1 MPTGLSRDRTAAT
14 LTFKLHE
21 RKPSRMSNFCAACG
35 KPLNPASNFC
45 IACGAATGRTAAP
58 PSVCPSCGVQLVSNT
73 TPFCT
78 HCGSPVK
85 ASAQVSVQALGR
97 ALASSS
103 QSNQPAS
110 SAEAPFQVLS
120 PTDSDGIRQRLR
132 KYSEYGE
139 AECVHCGYTGH
150 MGIVKRKKPLYEN
163 GLFKWLTFAGRLP
176 PSLYAASA
184 FMGGVAK
191 IVLECPAC
199 GSMWQQQVGDR
210 PSMFMIGR

>member
-1 MPTGLSRDRTAAT
+1 
-14 LTFKLHE
+14 
-21 RKPSRMSNFCAACG
+21 MSNFCTACG
-35 KPLNPASNFC
+35 KALNPASNFC
-45 IACGAATGRTAAP
+45 IACGAASGRTAAP
-58 PSVCPSCGVQLVSNT
+58 PNVCPSCGVQLVSDT

-78 HCGSPVK
+78 HCGTSVK
-85 ASAQVSVQALGR
+85 ASAQAPAQAVGH

-120 PTDSDGIRQRLR
+120 PTDLDGIRQRLR

-150 MGIVKRKKPLYEN
+150 MGIVKRKKPLHEN
-163 GLFKWLTFAGRLP
+163 GLFKLLAFSGGGAVRNW
-176 PSLYAASA
+176 YAASA
-184 FMGGVAK
+184 FLGGVAK

-199 GSMWQQQVGDR
+199 GSLWQKQVGDR